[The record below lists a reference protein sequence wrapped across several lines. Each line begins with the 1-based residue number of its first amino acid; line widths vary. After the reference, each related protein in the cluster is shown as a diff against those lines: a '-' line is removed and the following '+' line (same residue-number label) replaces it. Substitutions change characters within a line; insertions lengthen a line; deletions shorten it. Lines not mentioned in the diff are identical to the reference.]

1 MFSFELNNT
10 QVVAQLKIF
19 DEALSTS
26 DRAAGRL
33 RKLVRKEILAARAEV
48 VRGIRF
54 KDGDPRG
61 ARQAIRT
68 TVYKRVFGGNL
79 NIFNSRKAHGSNSYQ
94 YEYKRMPGQ
103 RGGNR
108 RKRSGRTAR
117 IMSYAGID
125 RGFILRWLNT
135 GTSERSI
142 SFRSDER
149 RGSYA
154 SNSGHRVN
162 TGNRGRISGSHF
174 FRSQGER
181 ALARMA
187 ERLSM
192 AIEEELSKMLNNKN
206 DK

>member
-1 MFSFELNNT
+1 MFSFEVNDALIID
-10 QVVAQLKIF
+10 QLKAF

-26 DRAAGRL
+26 DRAAARL

-48 VRGIRF
+48 VRRIRF
-54 KDGDPRG
+54 KDGDPRD
-61 ARQAIRT
+61 ARQAVRT

-79 NIFNSRKAHGSNSYQ
+79 NILNSRKSHGSNSYQ

-108 RKRSGRTAR
+108 RKRSGRTAQ

-125 RGFILRWLNT
+125 RGFILRWLND
-135 GTSERSI
+135 GTAERSI
-142 SFRSDER
+142 SFRADER
-149 RGSYA
+149 RGRYA

-174 FRSQGER
+174 FRSLGER

-187 ERLSM
+187 ERLSV
-192 AIEEELSKMLNNKN
+192 AIEDELSKMLNNK
-206 DK
+206 K

>member
-1 MFSFELNNT
+1 MFSFEVNNA
-10 QVVAQLKIF
+10 QVVAQLKVF

-33 RKLVRKEILAARAEV
+33 RKLIRKEIAVARSEV

-54 KDGDPRG
+54 TGGDPRG
-61 ARQAIRT
+61 TRQAVRT

-79 NIFNSRKAHGSNSYQ
+79 NILNSRKAHGSNSYR

-108 RKRSGRTAR
+108 RKRTGRTER
-117 IMSYAGID
+117 VMSYAGID
-125 RGFILRWLNT
+125 RGFILRFLNA
-135 GTSERSI
+135 GTSARSI

-149 RGSYA
+149 RGRYA

-162 TGNRGRISGSHF
+162 TGNRGSISGSHF
-174 FRSQGER
+174 FRSLSER
-181 ALARMA
+181 ALARME
-187 ERLSM
+187 ERLSE

-206 DK
+206 EK

>member
-1 MFSFELNNT
+1 MFSFEVNDALIID
-10 QVVAQLKIF
+10 QLKAF

-61 ARQAIRT
+61 TRQAVRT
-68 TVYKRVFGGNL
+68 TVYKRVFGANL

-108 RKRSGRTAR
+108 RKRSGITAR
-117 IMSYAGID
+117 MMSYAGID
-125 RGFILRWLNT
+125 RGFILRWLND
-135 GTSERSI
+135 GTAARSI
-142 SFRSDER
+142 SFRADER
-149 RGSYA
+149 RGRYA

-174 FRSQGER
+174 FRSLGER

-187 ERLSM
+187 ERLSV
-192 AIEEELSKMLNNKN
+192 AIEEELSKMLNNK
-206 DK
+206 K